1 MSWSLPPSGAD
12 AGVPGQTNVVVRGV
26 GRHANSPILWV
37 RIHGSFD
44 DIMDREPAIKSI
56 GRAENADTAWARLE
70 EFEIERGQALSG
82 DRSGLRV
89 RSLSW
94 GPCLGRFDKTFAL
107 PRHVLGRDQA
117 YPLCLGDVAQIARR
131 RSWSRSNLQRFWSQ

>member
-1 MSWSLPPSGAD
+1 MSGVGQISGLRAPLSKPR
-12 AGVPGQTNVVVRGV
+12 VLVMPGQTNVVVRGV

-89 RSLSW
+89 RSLGL
-94 GPCLGRFDKTFAL
+94 GPV
-107 PRHVLGRDQA
+107 PR
-117 YPLCLGDVAQIARR
+117 PL
-131 RSWSRSNLQRFWSQ
+131 